1 MSRLGRKPIA
11 VPDGVKVLVQGREVK
26 VEGPKGKAALRLAPE
41 VNVTVDLA
49 KKEAVVTRNGD
60 LRHAR
65 EMHGTTRSL
74 LANMIVGVTA
84 PYEKKLEI
92 VGVGYNAKMQG
103 KDLVL
108 QLGYSHPITVI
119 VPPGLT
125 VSCPSQTQIAISG
138 TDKRQVGQFAAEIRA
153 IRPPEPYN
161 LKGIKYLGENVRRKA
176 GKTFVS
182 GA

>member
-11 VPDGVKVLVQGREVK
+11 IPDGVKVAVQDRVVK
-26 VEGPKGKAALRLAPE
+26 VEGPKGKTSLRLDAAMS
-41 VNVTVDLA
+41 VAVDPA
-49 KKEAVVTRNGD
+49 RKQVVVSRTGD
-60 LRHAR
+60 LREQRA
-65 EMHGTTRSL
+65 MHGTTRSL
-74 LANMIVGVTA
+74 LAGMIAGVLA

-108 QLGYSHPITVI
+108 QLGFSHPVV
-119 VPPGLT
+119 VPVPEGLT
-125 VSCPSQTQIAISG
+125 VTCPSQTQVAVSG
-138 TDKRQVGQFAAEIRA
+138 INKHQVGQYAADIRA

-161 LKGIKYLGENVRRKA
+161 LKGIKYLGEMIRRKA

>member
-11 VPDGVKVLVQGREVK
+11 LPDGVKVTVQGQDVK
-26 VEGPKGKAALRLAPE
+26 VEGPKGKATLRLAPPISLA
-41 VNVTVDLA
+41 VNPA
-49 KKEAVVTRNGD
+49 KKEIVVSRADD
-60 LRHAR
+60 LRQTKA
-65 EMHGTTRSL
+65 MHGTTRSL
-74 LANMIVGVTA
+74 VANMVAGVTT

-103 KDLVL
+103 KDIVL
-108 QLGYSHPITVI
+108 LLGYSHPIPVV
-119 VPPGLT
+119 VPEGLT
-125 VSCPSQTQIAISG
+125 VSCPSPTQIAVSG

>member
-1 MSRLGRKPIA
+1 MSRLGRIPVSI
-11 VPDGVKVLVQGREVK
+11 PDGVKVTVQGRDVK
-26 VEGPKGKAALRLAPE
+26 VEGPKGSASLRLGASI
-41 VNVTVDLA
+41 TVAVSAAA
-49 KKEAVVTRNGD
+49 KRLVVSRTGD
-60 LRHAR
+60 LREVRAL
-65 EMHGTTRSL
+65 HGTTRAL
-74 LANMIVGVTA
+74 LANMITGVTV

-103 KDLVL
+103 KDVVL
-108 QLGYSHPITVI
+108 QLGFSHPVQVV
-119 VPPGLT
+119 VPEGLT
-125 VSCPSQTQIAISG
+125 VSCPSHTQIAVSG
-138 TDKRQVGQFAAEIRA
+138 TDKRQVGQFAADIRS

>member
-11 VPDGVKVLVQGREVK
+11 VPDSVKIAVQGRELK
-26 VEGPKGKAALRLAPE
+26 VEGPKGKASLRLSPAIR
-41 VNVTVDLA
+41 VTVDA
-49 KKEAVVTRNGD
+49 EKKQAVVSREND
-60 LRHAR
+60 LRETRA
-65 EMHGTTRSL
+65 MHGTTRSL
-74 LANMIVGVTA
+74 LANMIAGVTT

-103 KDLVL
+103 KDIVL
-108 QLGYSHPITVI
+108 QLGYSHPISVA
-119 VPPGLT
+119 VPPELT
-125 VSCPSQTQIAISG
+125 VTCPSQTQIAVSG
-138 TDKRQVGQFAAEIRA
+138 TDKRQVGQFAADIRA

-161 LKGIKYLGENVRRKA
+161 LKGIKYLGENIRRKA

>member
-1 MSRLGRKPIA
+1 MSRLGRKAIA
-11 VPDGVKVLVQGREVK
+11 IPDGVKVSVQGQVVK
-26 VEGPKGKAALRLAPE
+26 VEGPKGRANLRLDPAVSVA
-41 VNVTVDLA
+41 VNAAAKQVTVS
-49 KKEAVVTRNGD
+49 RSGD
-60 LRHAR
+60 LREQRA
-65 EMHGTTRSL
+65 MHGTTRSL
-74 LANMIVGVTA
+74 IAGMIVGVTT

-108 QLGYSHPITVI
+108 QLGYSHPVQ
-119 VPPGLT
+119 VPVPEGLT
-125 VSCPSQTQIAISG
+125 VTCPSPTQIAVNG
-138 TDKRQVGQFAAEIRA
+138 TDKRQVGQFAADIRA

-161 LKGIKYLGENVRRKA
+161 LKGIKYLGEAIRRKA

>member
-1 MSRLGRKPIA
+1 MSRLGRKPVSI
-11 VPDGVKVLVQGREVK
+11 PDGVKVTVQGRDVK
-26 VEGPKGKAALRLAPE
+26 VEGPKGSAALRLGASIAVA
-41 VNVTVDLA
+41 VNAASKQL
-49 KKEAVVTRNGD
+49 VVSRTGD
-60 LRHAR
+60 LREVRAL
-65 EMHGTTRSL
+65 HGTTRAL
-74 LANMIVGVTA
+74 LANMITGVTT

-103 KDLVL
+103 KDVVL
-108 QLGYSHPITVI
+108 QLGFSHPVQVI
-119 VPPGLT
+119 VPAGLT
-125 VSCPSQTQIAISG
+125 VSCPSQTQIAVSG
-138 TDKRQVGQFAAEIRA
+138 TDKHLVGQFAANIRA